1 MVGEKIISGILLSTN
16 LDVMLDR
23 REDALTGTSTV
34 AKAGEDRRA
43 RGRGFFP
50 TLASERLDIAL
61 CRVSSEVARAAE
73 AWAKNRDMGVGEHL
87 VLKMLSDAI
96 GPCCQRELSDGLR
109 IDRSVMVGCVDGL
122 EEAGLVRRERSTRD
136 RRAYA
141 VFITEAG
148 RAALLEA
155 ESEAP
160 ALLDEAFGAL
170 SADEREMLDELL
182 GKLLAAT
189 PSA

>member
-1 MVGEKIISGILLSTN
+1 M
-16 LDVMLDR
+16 
-23 REDALTGTSTV
+23 

-50 TLASERLDIAL
+50 VLASERLDIAL
-61 CRVSSEVARAAE
+61 CRASSEVARAAE
-73 AWAKNRDMGVGEHL
+73 TWAGDRGVGVGEHL
-87 VLKMLSDAI
+87 VLKMLEAI
-96 GPCCQRELSDGLR
+96 GPCCQRELSDGVR

-148 RAALLEA
+148 RDALLEA

-170 SADEREMLDELL
+170 SADEREKLDQLL